1 METNVVNEMNER
13 NKMNE
18 RNEMIEMHEM
28 NDISFDVQKKKYKVS
43 WYDNVKYVKM
53 DLQTDQSTNWPT
65 IGN

>member
-28 NDISFDVQKKKYKVS
+28 NDISFDVQKKKSIKCHDTTTS
-43 WYDNVKYVKM
+43 SM
-53 DLQTDQSTNWPT
+53 
-65 IGN
+65 

>member
-43 WYDNVKYVKM
+43 WYDNVKYV
-53 DLQTDQSTNWPT
+53 
-65 IGN
+65 